1 MSLIKPANRA
11 RFALLLALLTVLPTA
26 GAGDAPVLWAQSDE
40 KRSAITAIL
49 LEKALSEGPQRV
61 VIGLNTAFK
70 PEGSLSRAGFSKQRQ
85 DISSAQS
92 AVLAGLAGFNIEIK
106 RQFKYVPFMVLEAD
120 TRAIERLADLPM
132 VASLQEDQVEHPA
145 MASSNEVIGSP
156 AAWSAGYDGTDW
168 VVAVLD
174 TGVDK
179 THPYFA
185 TGSKVISEACY
196 STTSQADQSTTVC
209 PDGEQ
214 SSIALGSGVNCPLDI
229 IDCDHGT
236 HVAGSAT
243 GNDLAG
249 PNYGVGR
256 GAKIIAIQVFSRFD
270 NVFDCGAGNSPCAL
284 TFISDQVAA
293 LERVYD
299 LRGDFNIAAVNMSLG
314 GTIYTDEVSC
324 DDEQQSR
331 KLAIDNLRSVGIA
344 TVAASGNSGRLNGI
358 TTPACISSSISV
370 GATTDLDSIA
380 GFSNVADFLDLLAP
394 GSSITSAAPGGG
406 TSNMSGTSMAT
417 PHVAGAW
424 AILKQRSP
432 TAGVTR
438 VLTVLR
444 YTGTSV
450 DDDRTNGTVTDMRRI
465 NVDLGLALLDKWLLD
480 TLFSEGFE
488 GE

>member
-1 MSLIKPANRA
+1 MSLINPAHRA

-26 GAGDAPVLWAQSDE
+26 GAGDDPVLWAQSDE
-40 KRSAITAIL
+40 KRFAITAIL

-61 VIGLNTAFK
+61 MIGLNTAFK

-92 AVLAGLAGFNIEIK
+92 AVLAGLAGFNIQKK

-120 TRAIERLADLPM
+120 TLAIERLADLPM
-132 VASLQEDQVEHPA
+132 VASLQEDQVEHLA

-179 THPYFA
+179 THPYFT
-185 TGSKVISEACY
+185 TGSKVVSEACY
-196 STTSQADQSTTVC
+196 STTLTDLSTTVC
-209 PDGEQ
+209 PNGEQ
-214 SSIALGSGVNCPLDI
+214 FSVALGSGVNCPLDI
-229 IDCDHGT
+229 NGCDHGT

-256 GAKIIAIQVFSRFD
+256 GAKIIAIQVFSSIDSDDF
-270 NVFDCGAGNSPCAL
+270 CGIGNSPCAG
-284 TFISDQVAA
+284 TFPSDQVAA

-358 TTPACISSSISV
+358 RTPACISSSVSV

-394 GSSITSAAPGGG
+394 GFSITSAAPGGG

-432 TAGVTR
+432 TAGVAR

-450 DDDRTNGTVTDMRRI
+450 DDGRTNGTVTDMRRI
-465 NVDLGLALLDKWLLD
+465 NVDVGLARLADIV
-480 TLFSEGFE
+480 LFEGFE
-488 GE
+488 GD